1 MFHKISIFGG
11 GSTGHAA
18 AAYFTLKGFEVTLC
32 DTPQFASRF
41 QAIADNGGILLRGKE
56 RGFAP
61 VHCVT
66 HDFAAAAESA
76 DLLII
81 SVVAYRHEEVARA
94 IAPHIHDGQHIL
106 ISPGNLGS
114 FIFRK
119 VFREMNVTA
128 DVTLSELEGNLF
140 PARLTGAAEATVGMP
155 FRAKSFSALPA
166 SDNQRVIDAYAGCIE
181 MVPCVNVFDCVINS
195 NNFVTHL
202 GATIL
207 SACRIDQKGQNFNL
221 FTDGLTPASIHLA
234 ELSSEERRRIISAM
248 GYEEHSDPMI
258 HMNRLLDPE
267 HNPQLDVFL
276 TLDGP
281 YDTAHRYL
289 TEDGPCA
296 GAFAV
301 SVARRLDV
309 SVPLLESLVVIAGQL
324 NGQDYLSTGRTLE
337 NLGYDES
344 MSLPEIIAAL

>member
-1 MFHKISIFGG
+1 MFRNISIFGG

-32 DTPQFASRF
+32 DTEQFAPRF
-41 QAIADNGGILLRGKE
+41 QAIQDNGGILLRGKE

-61 VHCVT
+61 IHCVT
-66 HDFAAAAESA
+66 HDFSAAASGA

-81 SVVAYRHEEVARA
+81 SVVAYRHEEIARA
-94 IAPHIHDGQHIL
+94 IAPSLHDGQHIL

-114 FIFRK
+114 FVFRK
-119 VFREMNVTA
+119 VFQELNVKA

-140 PARLTGAAEATVGMP
+140 PARLTGPAEATVGMP
-155 FRAKSFSALPA
+155 FRSKSFSALPA

-207 SACRIDQKGQNFNL
+207 SACRIDQKGRQFNL
-221 FTDGLTPASIHLA
+221 FTDGLTPASIRLA
-234 ELSSEERRRIISAM
+234 ELASDERRQVIAAM

-258 HMNRLLDPE
+258 HMNRLLDPA

-301 SVARRLDV
+301 SVARRLGV
-309 SVPLLESLVVIAGQL
+309 QVPLLEALVVMAGKL

-337 NLGYDES
+337 NLGYPAD
-344 MSLPEIIAAL
+344 MSLPQILETL